1 MKKTGLALLLAICML
16 GAAAAETISFSGTV
30 EASETAQVYGTAGL
44 TVETVPVRVGQA
56 VTADT
61 VIATLKTT
69 KVYAP
74 EDGTVSAVFAEAGD
88 RADAVTERYGGIVY
102 LESPYT
108 LMVSTTTNKAYEEKE
123 NYIVHPGE
131 TVYVVS
137 RSHNSTRGKGII
149 TTVEGSSYTVLI
161 TEGEFLVGDSVNICR
176 GSNYSL
182 MTSLGR
188 GNISR
193 VSPTAVT
200 GSGYIVSCAVQAG
213 DKVTRGQLLFETVT
227 GDFGSPEEV
236 STEIRAGTDG
246 VISILNVCA
255 GGSLEK
261 AGVIAE
267 IYPKNA
273 VQVTAEV
280 SETDLKE
287 LSVGQKVKVELDWN
301 QDLGVSYEGTVEM
314 ISCLG
319 TAGEESTTFPV
330 YVSFL
335 PDDNTRYGMTAL
347 VTTLESGEE
356 AEDENAEES
365 GEPETGDEAGQE
377 EDPEADGR
385 PGETENTGERPRGEG
400 RQRTE

>member
-1 MKKTGLALLLAICML
+1 
-16 GAAAAETISFSGTV
+16 
-30 EASETAQVYGTAGL
+30 
-44 TVETVPVRVGQA
+44 
-56 VTADT
+56 
-61 VIATLKTT
+61 
-69 KVYAP
+69 
-74 EDGTVSAVFAEAGD
+74 
-88 RADAVTERYGGIVY
+88 
-102 LESPYT
+102 
-108 LMVSTTTNKAYEEKE
+108 
-123 NYIVHPGE
+123 
-131 TVYVVS
+131 
-137 RSHNSTRGKGII
+137 
-149 TTVEGSSYTVLI
+149 
-161 TEGEFLVGDSVNICR
+161 
-176 GSNYSL
+176 

-246 VISILNVCA
+246 VISSLNISA

-301 QDLGVSYEGTVEM
+301 QDQGISYEGTITD
-314 ISCLG
+314 ISSLG
-319 TAGEESTTFPV
+319 TVGEENTTYPV
-330 YVSFL
+330 YVSFQ
-335 PDDNTRYGMTAL
+335 PDEYTRYNMSAE
-347 VTTLESGEE
+347 VSTL
-356 AEDENAEES
+356 DENAAALQA
-365 GEPETGDEAGQE
+365 GE
-377 EDPEADGR
+377 
-385 PGETENTGERPRGEG
+385 
-400 RQRTE
+400 

>member
-1 MKKTGLALLLAICML
+1 M
-16 GAAAAETISFSGTV
+16 
-30 EASETAQVYGTAGL
+30 
-44 TVETVPVRVGQA
+44 
-56 VTADT
+56 
-61 VIATLKTT
+61 
-69 KVYAP
+69 
-74 EDGTVSAVFAEAGD
+74 
-88 RADAVTERYGGIVY
+88 
-102 LESPYT
+102 
-108 LMVSTTTNKAYEEKE
+108 
-123 NYIVHPGE
+123 
-131 TVYVVS
+131 
-137 RSHNSTRGKGII
+137 
-149 TTVEGSSYTVLI
+149 
-161 TEGEFLVGDSVNICR
+161 
-176 GSNYSL
+176 
-182 MTSLGR
+182 
-188 GNISR
+188 
-193 VSPTAVT
+193 
-200 GSGYIVSCAVQAG
+200 
-213 DKVTRGQLLFETVT
+213 T

-246 VISILNVCA
+246 VISSLNVSA